1 MSNILIVE
9 DDDKSRYMLERL
21 LESKGHHVTTAENGK
36 DALRLAHQD
45 PPEVI
50 ISDIMM
56 PVMNGFKLC
65 REIKR
70 DPGLQNIPFIFYTAT
85 FVEKADEKLAMSLGA
100 SCFVVKPKEGEE
112 FIRILDNV
120 LAEHR
125 KGTLPVPEGPLE
137 GEDVLLEMYENSI
150 TRKLAETVEK
160 LHAERK
166 TLIKSERRL
175 KEAQELAHVGHWE
188 LDLKSNLLEWSDETY
203 RILGLKPREFEPSY
217 KTLLAMKVIHPDD
230 KAFVAQARRNSL
242 SKMTPCDIEYR
253 LSLRDGTV
261 KYVNEKFQTLYD
273 DNGMPACSMGTVQDI
288 TERKE
293 AENALKEANDIIN
306 KSSSV
311 AFTWLNQ
318 EGWPVEFVSENVER
332 LLGFKAKAFMT
343 GEMNYADCIHPED
356 LGRVVREVSEFSC
369 NTETAEFT
377 HEPYR
382 IIAKNGSEKVINDW
396 TYMVRDKA
404 GRIERYKGIVEDIT
418 ERNRAKEDRE
428 KLQAQL
434 NQAQKMEAIGALAG
448 GIAHDFNNIL
458 GAIIGYSEL
467 AKMKALEGGNVIAEL
482 DQVISAG
489 DRAAKLVKQILTVSR
504 QHRQEKKPV
513 QIRYIVK
520 EALKLLRS
528 TLPTTIE
535 FKEDLVKESGIVNAD
550 PTQMHQVIMNLCT
563 NAGHAMREEGGVLA
577 VELALWNWM
586 ILRHQS
592 ISIWLPVHI

>member
-70 DPGLQNIPFIFYTAT
+70 DPGLRNIPFIFYTAT

-188 LDLKSNLLEWSDETY
+188 LDLKSHSLEWSDETY
-203 RILGLKPREFEPSY
+203 RILGLKPREFDPSY
-217 KTLLAMKVIHPDD
+217 KTLLDMKITHPDD
-230 KAFVAQARRNSL
+230 KAFVARSRRDSL

-253 LSLRDGTV
+253 LLLRDGTV

-293 AENALKEANDIIN
+293 AEKALKEANDIIN

-332 LLGFKAKAFMT
+332 LFGFKAEAFMT

-356 LGRVVREVSEFSC
+356 LERVAKEVAEFSC
-369 NTETAEFT
+369 KIGNDRIYPQTLSHHRKERFGKDNQGLDLCGEGQ
-377 HEPYR
+377 YR
-382 IIAKNGSEKVINDW
+382 A
-396 TYMVRDKA
+396 YCA
-404 GRIERYKGIVEDIT
+404 
-418 ERNRAKEDRE
+418 
-428 KLQAQL
+428 LQ
-434 NQAQKMEAIGALAG
+434 
-448 GIAHDFNNIL
+448 
-458 GAIIGYSEL
+458 GY
-467 AKMKALEGGNVIAEL
+467 
-482 DQVISAG
+482 
-489 DRAAKLVKQILTVSR
+489 R
-504 QHRQEKKPV
+504 
-513 QIRYIVK
+513 
-520 EALKLLRS
+520 
-528 TLPTTIE
+528 
-535 FKEDLVKESGIVNAD
+535 
-550 PTQMHQVIMNLCT
+550 
-563 NAGHAMREEGGVLA
+563 
-577 VELALWNWM
+577 
-586 ILRHQS
+586 
-592 ISIWLPVHI
+592 